1 LKTVSDE
8 RLKCSACGQI
18 HLGAHLVTLHD
29 GRQVGSYSEEW
40 RLECEAKAVVRL
52 PTLDRRRKYLDAV
65 KEKRGTKAWNEL
77 QDRILS
83 LWKTS
88 KPSAQPQVAQNSGST
103 VRQTPGRGSADSPE
117 QTGLFF

>member
-1 LKTVSDE
+1 MNDD
-8 RLKCSACGQI
+8 RLKCLACGQI
-18 HLGAHLVTLHD
+18 HDSAKLVTLHD
-29 GRQVGSYSEEW
+29 GREVGSYSEEW

-88 KPSAQPQVAQNSGST
+88 KPNAQPQVAGNSGSAA
-103 VRQTPGRGSADSPE
+103 RHTPGRGSDDSPE
-117 QTGLFF
+117 QTGLFS